1 MKPPAHG
8 AAGRPRAFRGIGT
21 SAGIAIGR
29 VFLLDRRSV
38 RIRRYHVS
46 AEQCD
51 AEIARVESAIV
62 ASVAQLESVRS
73 SFGGAD
79 MEHRAILEAHEMMLR
94 DRSLVV
100 EASRYIREELVNA
113 EWAVQQVI
121 ARIRALFDSVAD
133 PYFRERKGDVEFAGE
148 RILRNLVGQMNDIN
162 DVPEHAEGV
171 VLVAHDLSPVDTAV
185 LSQHNV
191 KAFVTEVGGKTS
203 HSSIIARALEIPAVV
218 GVPGIVDAVGSG
230 DQIIIDG
237 LGGSVIIRPTRA
249 QVDKAEKRRSIFVL
263 KSLELLEAQALPA
276 QTTDGHTIRVAGNIE
291 LPSEVATVIG
301 RGGEAIG
308 LYRTE
313 FMFLGRREPPSEDD
327 HYQTYRKVLAEV
339 QGRPVTIRTFDL
351 GGDKIFTGMA
361 PVEAEMNPALG
372 LRAIRY
378 CLQHPEIF
386 EPQIAGVL
394 RAAVH
399 GNVRV
404 MLPMVAA
411 VEEIEDAREVIS
423 RVSERLTASGIE
435 HKRDVPVGIM
445 IEVPSAVFIADHL
458 AKNVDFFAVG
468 TNDLLQFLLAAD
480 RTNERVDYL
489 NNPLHPAVLR
499 TLSTIANAAR
509 AAGIET
515 SICGEMAGDLEN
527 TPLLLGLGFNQLSMN
542 AGSIP
547 RVKRRVLEL
556 AKDECDGLLA
566 DALTC
571 RRRDEVTE
579 LVKQFL
585 AAKMLTPSAF
595 YGEDEA

>member
-1 MKPPAHG
+1 MKSTG
-8 AAGRPRAFRGIGT
+8 APGRPRVFRGIGS

-38 RIRRYHVS
+38 RIRRYHVT
-46 AEQCD
+46 AQQID
-51 AEIARVESAIV
+51 GEIDRLQSAIE
-62 ASVAQLESVRS
+62 ASIAQLESVRT
-73 SFGGAD
+73 SFAGAD
-79 MEHRAILEAHEMMLR
+79 MDHRAILEAHEMMLR
-94 DRSLVV
+94 DQSLVT
-100 EASRYIREELVNA
+100 EASRYMREELVNA

-121 ARIRALFDSVAD
+121 DRIRALFDSVAD
-133 PYFRERKGDVEFAGE
+133 PYFRERRGDVEFAGE

-162 DVPEHAEGV
+162 DVPEHADGV

-218 GVPGIVDAVGSG
+218 GVPGIVDAAGSG
-230 DQIIIDG
+230 DQMIIDG
-237 LGGSVIIRPTRA
+237 LDGSVLLRPTKA
-249 QVDKAEKRRSIFVL
+249 QLEKSEKRLAIFMR
-263 KSLELLEAQALPA
+263 KSLEILEAQALPA

-291 LPSEVATVIG
+291 LPIEVAQVIN
-301 RGGEAIG
+301 RGGEGIG

-313 FMFLGRREPPSEDD
+313 FMFLGRREPPSEED
-327 HYQTYRKVLAEV
+327 HYHTYRKVLAEV
-339 QGRPVTIRTFDL
+339 GGRPVTIRTFDL

-361 PVEAEMNPALG
+361 PIEAEMNPALG

-378 CLQHPEIF
+378 CLRHPEIF

-394 RAAVH
+394 RAATH

-411 VEEIEDAREVIS
+411 VEEIEEAREVIA
-423 RVSERLTASGIE
+423 RVSERLTHDGIE

-509 AAGIET
+509 TAGIET
-515 SICGEMAGDLEN
+515 SVCGEMAGELQN
-527 TPLLLGLGFNQLSMN
+527 TPLLLGLGFDQLSMN
-542 AGSIP
+542 AGAIP

-556 AKDECDGLLA
+556 AKEECDALLA

-571 RRRDEVTE
+571 RRLDEVVE
-579 LVKQFL
+579 LVQQFMS
-585 AAKMLTPSAF
+585 AKMLSAEP
-595 YGEDEA
+595 YLDEDD